1 MACAGDRTGAGAR
14 DAAMMALL
22 YGAGLRRSELVAL
35 DREDYDAE
43 SGALAVRG
51 GKGRKQRL
59 VYVSN
64 GGADAMAAW
73 LGMRGDDAGR
83 AVPAHRQVRSR
94 RHSSIVGAGV
104 ALCAATA
111 GEEGGRGSV
120 LAA

>member
-1 MACAGDRTGAGAR
+1 ML
-14 DAAMMALL
+14 ALL

-35 DREDYDAE
+35 DRKDYDAE

-59 VYVSN
+59 VYVAN

-73 LGMRGDDAGR
+73 LGDARRRRG
-83 AVPAHRQVRSR
+83 AVIPAHRQMRSSR
-94 RHSSIVGAGV
+94 SSPIVGAGA
-104 ALCAATA
+104 ALRAATA
-111 GEEGGRGSV
+111 REEGRCGGV